1 MDAASNPDLSCE
13 VLCIDA
19 MAWCRVVHTHGLQRP
34 WDLLFPPNRLYAE
47 NSTFEVGSNVRHCTI
62 VIEGIIVGVF
72 VLAMRARDC
81 CLIDVRCQSDAP
93 PVWAD
98 ALIDHWQNVAGGLNA
113 DMLTGPVGAFAFL
126 TDGVAEP
133 GTKEPESIHISSYPE
148 ILVVCLR
155 RRGYVHAWSGSIW
168 GRQGAVG
175 TASAINIGPHS
186 SVRVGS
192 WMNVIS
198 IARDLEKVLSTAFST
213 LPWHRGSGA
222 GLPSLI
228 RAYAP
233 IFRPSLALAAR
244 TPDDTAAGAV
254 LMHKDVAKVP
264 RWVYSLPRP
273 LQALWLRIASA
284 RSQSIH
290 ASVIGIVPHLR
301 NSAYSAELFAAT
313 QRVFDAADAVTT
325 SWIRDD
331 NSPSRMMAKRAGL
344 SPLQQRLVFRLHL
357 QTCLTSKGE

>member
-1 MDAASNPDLSCE
+1 MEQVSNPASLGTVVC
-13 VLCIDA
+13 VDA
-19 MAWCRVVHTHGLQRP
+19 PAWCRMLHTHGLQRP
-34 WDLLFPPNRLYAE
+34 WDLLFPPQRLYARD
-47 NSTFEVGSNVRHCTI
+47 STFDVGSELRHCLI
-62 VIEGIIVGVF
+62 KDHGVVTAMF
-72 VLAMRARDC
+72 VLAMRADDC
-81 CLIDVRCQSDAP
+81 CLIDVRCKPRAS
-93 PVWAD
+93 
-98 ALIDHWQNVAGGLNA
+98 ALWVELLADHWLSVAAELRA
-113 DMLTGPVGAFAFL
+113 QTLTGPVGAFAFL
-126 TDGVAEP
+126 TDGVSEP
-133 GTKEPESIHISSYPE
+133 GAQVPESIHISSYPE
-148 ILVVCLR
+148 ILVACLR
-155 RRGYVHAWSGSIW
+155 RRGYVHAWSGRIW

-222 GLPSLI
+222 GLPSLV

-233 IFRPSLALAAR
+233 IFSPSLALTAR

-254 LMHKDVAKVP
+254 LMHKDVTKVP
-264 RWVYSLPRP
+264 RWVYSLPRL

-284 RSQSIH
+284 RSHSIH

-313 QRVFDAADAVTT
+313 QSVFDAAATVNT

-331 NSPSRMMAKRAGL
+331 NAPSRMMAKRSGL
-344 SPLQQRLVFRLHL
+344 SPLQQRFVFRLHL